1 MKLFR
6 AFFIQKQIVPAV
18 RDGMV
23 WLMTATLSTEASG
36 KLRMNLDSFA
46 TKRKIII
53 IEIKLVLTNN
63 LKVEFNLITL
73 I

>member
-1 MKLFR
+1 
-6 AFFIQKQIVPAV
+6 
-18 RDGMV
+18 MV